1 MISVTIN
8 RESKVSFFK
17 LSLGVYAA
25 VALSIITLL
34 LDEDFGDRM
43 GIFVGTLFAVLV
55 NMQTATSELGSS
67 NSVTLIDFI
76 HIMAIIYIFIT
87 ASLLVYTRF
96 LSESEQEQLSRDLMR
111 RFAVPILSGSF
122 VVLNIVVIAHAAI
135 VG

>member
-1 MISVTIN
+1 
-8 RESKVSFFK
+8 
-17 LSLGVYAA
+17 
-25 VALSIITLL
+25 
-34 LDEDFGDRM
+34 
-43 GIFVGTLFAVLV
+43 
-55 NMQTATSELGSS
+55 
-67 NSVTLIDFI
+67 
-76 HIMAIIYIFIT
+76 MAIIYIFIT